1 MNTSPMVHP
10 ASIVRPVRVSATRRT
25 RQKQSQRP
33 LILTE
38 RGLAIVRAIGWLIA
52 LAGTSAATWA
62 AITHRS
68 TDTTLLTNFD
78 EFFAVF
84 TILTTCVI
92 FPGVV
97 LATYRP
103 KKVAKA
109 QKR

>member
-1 MNTSPMVHP
+1 MNTSPMVHS
-10 ASIVRPVRVSATRRT
+10 ASVVRPVRVTRRN
-25 RQKQSQRP
+25 RQERAQRP
-33 LILTE
+33 LTLTE

-68 TDTTLLTNFD
+68 TNTALLTNFD

-84 TILTTCVI
+84 TILVACVI
-92 FPGVV
+92 FPGIV

-103 KKVAKA
+103 KTIAKMK
-109 QKR
+109 KR

>member
-10 ASIVRPVRVSATRRT
+10 APIVRPARVRSTRNT
-25 RQKQSQRP
+25 RQKQAQNS
-33 LILTE
+33 LALTE

-52 LAGTSAATWA
+52 LAGTSAVTWA

-68 TDTTLLTNFD
+68 PATDLLTNFD

-84 TILTTCVI
+84 VILTGCVI
-92 FPGVV
+92 LPGII

-103 KKVAKA
+103 KKVAHA
-109 QKR
+109 NKR